1 MHLYGLDSH
10 IGAFSLP
17 LMHPTRKTL
26 AHPLSNDPIFRLESF
41 SSVKVRMRS
50 WQILS
55 LAILMLSIGPRSGSA
70 DDLRLSQPST
80 FEPRG
85 LPAAAPA
92 VETTEQANTTAG
104 GAIPLG
110 PRRERSERDLA
121 APPKLVSNGTAV
133 TTIAGALGVVLGL
146 FFVVAWFMRRSM
158 PQSMV
163 RLPSEAVEQLGR
175 APLAGKQNVH
185 LLRIGGKLLLVV
197 VTPFGAETLTEVTD
211 PDEVERLCALCKKN
225 GVHGP
230 SAEFRDVLKQFER
243 EPAAP
248 GFLGETHRPDIEL
261 ASAGASRTR
270 SRAEFHA

>member
-1 MHLYGLDSH
+1 
-10 IGAFSLP
+10 
-17 LMHPTRKTL
+17 
-26 AHPLSNDPIFRLESF
+26 
-41 SSVKVRMRS
+41 MRS
-50 WQILS
+50 WHIIS
-55 LAILMLSIGPRSGSA
+55 LTILMLSIGPARSGSA

-85 LPAAAPA
+85 LQQAAPI
-92 VETTEQANTTAG
+92 ETTEQATATA

-225 GVHGP
+225 GAHGP

-243 EPAAP
+243 EPAGP
-248 GFLGETHRPDIEL
+248 GFLGETHRPDVEL